1 MSYTVSEKPWKIVLS
16 FVGLILINL
25 AIVFP
30 LIMYWITDNANARN
44 DMEFM
49 RFGILFAAAMNLL
62 FIALIYSLLR
72 PRIKVCG
79 DEIICYPQ
87 WKKKSAVKISD
98 ITGKRTGAY
107 NESMPM
113 LGGAV
118 GAAVTYAAVGG
129 KTSTTRMKITYFV
142 GEKAIISINSGMKNA
157 ELFDA
162 TVRKNLGE

>member
-1 MSYTVSEKPWKIVLS
+1 MKYTVSEKPWKIALS

-25 AIVFP
+25 ALVFP

-44 DMEFM
+44 DLDFIK
-49 RFGILFAAAMNLL
+49 FGAVFAAAMNVL

-87 WKKKSAVKISD
+87 WKKKSAVKIRD
-98 ITGKRTGAY
+98 ITGKRTGTY
-107 NESMPM
+107 NESTPM
-113 LGGAV
+113 FGGAV

-129 KTSTTRMKITYFV
+129 KTNTTRMKITYFV
-142 GEKAIISINSGMKNA
+142 GEKPIISINSGMKNA

-162 TVRKNLGE
+162 EVRKNLEE